1 MFYMKDE
8 KGNFILL
15 NGELY
20 YQCAGCGKWRKSIFW
35 KWPTKTRTLTFSVRQ
50 SFANAVPGNGTK
62 RSEHHEK
69 IPFESP

>member
-20 YQCAGCGKWRKSIFW
+20 YQCAGCGKMEEIDILEVANEDPDFDLFGTAIFCERC
-35 KWPTKTRTLTFSVRQ
+35 TRER
-50 SFANAVPGNGTK
+50 
-62 RSEHHEK
+62 HET
-69 IPFESP
+69 E